1 MRCED
6 VREELVHFHYG
17 EVEPLVLERIEEHL
31 GVCDHCA
38 RERDALVSTL
48 SLTHGAKAP
57 PLPEAVRERL
67 WARVEAKQAGLFEAL
82 WAIFVPMVLGGGT
95 CLVSLYPLHHF
106 RVLHGMDPSVVILGA
121 VAWASVFNSV
131 FTSIL
136 HQARLRRL
144 LAPPAEVAGG
154 AGRVEVDEPESA
166 RGVRIQVVIY
176 GLLVA
181 FTGLFWA
188 ALVLIGPGSTRTLHV
203 NTAQAMTGLSVLVL
217 SLVGFGIGLLEKHHA
232 FTTSTLVSAIFCALG
247 VPALLM
253 ISHGQIAPAQL
264 LQGTACLLVSAWV
277 STGLG
282 RRLEISLHSAA
293 LRAPAAEEVRS
304 RR

>member
-17 EVEPLVLERIEEHL
+17 EVEGPSLEAIQDHL
-31 GVCDHCA
+31 GACDACS
-38 RERDALVSTL
+38 RERDALENTL
-48 SLTHGAKAP
+48 SLTRGAKAP

-95 CLVSLYPLHHF
+95 CLVSLYPLYHF
-106 RVLHGMDPSVVILGA
+106 HVLKGMDPSVVIFGA
-121 VAWASVFNSV
+121 VVWASVFNSV

-144 LAPPAEVAGG
+144 LAPPAHSPGG
-154 AGRVEVDEPESA
+154 AARVEVDEPEAS

-188 ALVLIGPGSTRTLHV
+188 ALVLIGPGATRGTLHV
-203 NTAQAMTGLSVLVL
+203 NTAQAMTALSVLVL

-253 ISHGQIAPAQL
+253 ISHGQIAPPQL

-277 STGLG
+277 ATGLG
-282 RRLEISLHSAA
+282 RRLEMS
-293 LRAPAAEEVRS
+293 LRAAELQAPDERVG
-304 RR
+304 

>member
-1 MRCED
+1 MRCEE

-17 EVEPLVLERIEEHL
+17 EVESAVLERIQDHL
-31 GVCDHCA
+31 ADCDDCA
-38 RERDALVSTL
+38 QERNALESTL
-48 SLTHGAKAP
+48 ALTQGATAP

-95 CLVSLYPLHHF
+95 CLLSLYPLHHF
-106 RVLHGMDPSVVILGA
+106 HVLKGMDPSVVILGA
-121 VAWASVFNSV
+121 VVWASVFNSV

-136 HQARLRRL
+136 HHARLRRL
-144 LAPPAEVAGG
+144 LAPPVEAEG
-154 AGRVEVDEPESA
+154 ASGRFQVDEPEAS

-188 ALVLIGPGSTRTLHV
+188 ALVLIGPGATRTLQI
-203 NTAQAMTGLSVLVL
+203 NTAQAMTALSVLVL

-253 ISHGQIAPAQL
+253 ISHGQIAPSQL

-277 STGLG
+277 ATGLG
-282 RRLEISLHSAA
+282 RRLEISLRAA
-293 LRAPAAEEVRS
+293 ELQEPLREEVRS

>member
-17 EVEPLVLERIEEHL
+17 EVEDGLLETIHAHL
-31 GVCDHCA
+31 ASCDGCA
-38 RERDALVSTL
+38 QERDALESTL
-48 SLTHGAKAP
+48 TLTHGAKAP
-57 PLPEAVRERL
+57 PLPEEVRERL

-106 RVLHGMDPSVVILGA
+106 HVLKGMDPSVVILGA
-121 VAWASVFNSV
+121 VVWASVFNSV

-144 LAPPAEVAGG
+144 LAPPAQP
-154 AGRVEVDEPESA
+154 GRAARIEVDEPDAS

-188 ALVLIGPGSTRTLHV
+188 ALVLIGPGATRTLQV
-203 NTAQAMTGLSVLVL
+203 NTPQAMTALSVLVL

-277 STGLG
+277 ATGLG
-282 RRLEISLHSAA
+282 RRLEMS
-293 LRAPAAEEVRS
+293 LRAAELRRPAREEARS